1 MIYRSALLLTLVCAV
16 SACTTLTPVE
26 MSPEA
31 LQQKIVTDDILLPGK
46 RAKVVTSDGR
56 IQKIRV
62 RRVDATAG
70 LIETDKEAVRIDD
83 IVAVETRDFSMG
95 KTALLAAG
103 SYTILGLIALAIG
116 PALLL

>member
-1 MIYRSALLLTLVCAV
+1 MIIRIVVLLALLCTVA
-16 SACTTLTPVE
+16 ACTTLKPIE
-26 MSPEA
+26 MSPEV
-31 LQQKIVTDDILLPGK
+31 LQQKIVSDNILQSGK

-62 RRVDATAG
+62 KRVDAEAG
-70 LIETDKEAVRIDD
+70 VVETDKEDVQIDD
-83 IVAVETRDFSMG
+83 IVAIETRDFSMG

-103 SYTILGLIALAIG
+103 SYTVLGLIALAVG